1 MGAAWLSLL
10 TGPGMSERVTR
21 SSPTL
26 GALDQALTAQVAVAW
41 AGERGEDEPRLG
53 WWRTDL
59 VSEFGGEDL
68 FRQLLPSTWRWAT
81 LQSVRE
87 AARRAD
93 EALRSR
99 DADKDRIVSL
109 FRFGFELDER
119 IEERLAD
126 LKRAHDDPVAALPG
140 LAEVIGPSW
149 DRDRF
154 AAWLAGHGS
163 ARIGPSSVGRRI
175 EGAPPDDLGEAVER
189 LLAALNPLADAYP
202 LPHFRRRD

>member
-1 MGAAWLSLL
+1 MKADADAID
-10 TGPGMSERVTR
+10 R
-21 SSPTL
+21 
-26 GALDQALTAQVAVAW
+26 ALVAQFGVAW
-41 AGERGEDEPRLG
+41 AGEAGEEEPRLG

-81 LQSVRE
+81 LQAVRE

-109 FRFGFELDER
+109 YRFGFELDER

-126 LKRAHDDPVAALPG
+126 LKRAHEPPERAVPG
-140 LAEVIGPSW
+140 LAAVVQPQWSRE
-149 DRDRF
+149 RF
-154 AAWLAGHGS
+154 AAWLSSHGS
-163 ARIGPSSVGRRI
+163 ARVGPSSVGRRL
-175 EGAPPDDLGEAVER
+175 EGAPPDDLGEGVKR
-189 LLAALNPLADAYP
+189 LLAALSPLADAYP